1 MSSSKALRRQAGTW
15 QCSTEVAEIQS
26 KSTIRRAATSRSGQ
40 GYASHV
46 ADHNKFA
53 TGVNFNV
60 NMFNHTVAPDL
71 RVQHQ
76 RTEGKHHLRS
86 PHDLKFLN
94 QHCGNA
100 SATSNPRSKSH
111 FIGFNKTQ
119 TSGGTTAGILRMR
132 KNLYDQ
138 NKQIMRYKSLN
149 KSGNLASRLNRNMP
163 AATNFPEEG
172 SRNKNITGFETSI
185 KFKLSE
191 A

>member
-1 MSSSKALRRQAGTW
+1 MQHRMTRNSIEDHDQ
-15 QCSTEVAEIQS
+15 
-26 KSTIRRAATSRSGQ
+26 KSNHFHVGGQ
-40 GYASHV
+40 GYASHA

-60 NMFNHTVAPDL
+60 NMFNNTMQNDL
-71 RVQHQ
+71 RVQNQ
-76 RTEGKHHLRS
+76 RSDGKYHLRS
-86 PHDLKFLN
+86 PNDLKFLN
-94 QHCGNA
+94 NHIGGNV
-100 SATSNPRSKSH
+100 SSTSNPRSKSH